1 MASNPKLVCG
11 VEDEDG
17 EDDGGDDEDG
27 YELTLRR

>member
-17 EDDGGDDEDG
+17 EDDGGGDEDG
-27 YELTLRR
+27 FELTLSR